1 MARRDSRR
9 DRNMR
14 SPGSN
19 RSRGAGARRLGALAF
34 DNPVAAGGW
43 LVMLLTGSL
52 IIANATSFQAR
63 PHPSPLFATRK
74 SSDASALPQTLV
86 KTTAISTAPL
96 VRDVQV
102 ELRRLGFYEGLLD
115 GLHGPATERAVRAYQ
130 RARALAD
137 TGRIDE
143 PLLARLAL
151 DFGEADADP
160 AIPVPHASPKAVE
173 TASEDLSAA
182 PTGDARVLQLQAL
195 LSELGY
201 GPIVIDGLF
210 GEQTANAIRRFE
222 LDRGLPV
229 TGEAGERLYAELE
242 NMSGRKLGR

>member
-1 MARRDSRR
+1 MARRDNKR
-9 DRNMR
+9 DSDMR
-14 SPGSN
+14 SSGSMQH
-19 RSRGAGARRLGALAF
+19 RRAGARKLGALAF

-52 IIANATSFQAR
+52 IIANATSFQTG
-63 PHPSPLFATRK
+63 PHPSPLLATRDVT
-74 SSDASALPQTLV
+74 SPQTLV
-86 KTTAISTAPL
+86 KTTAILTAPL

-130 RARALAD
+130 RARALTD

-143 PLLARLAL
+143 ALLARLAL
-151 DFGEADADP
+151 DFGGADNDP
-160 AIPVPHASPKAVE
+160 AIPVPHAAPKVAEIV
-173 TASEDLSAA
+173 SEEA
-182 PTGDARVLQLQAL
+182 PTAPKGDGRVLQLQAL
-195 LSELGY
+195 LSDLGY

-210 GEQTANAIRRFE
+210 GEQTASAIRRFE
-222 LDRGLPV
+222 LDRGLPI
-229 TGEAGERLYAELE
+229 TGEIGERLFAELE